1 MVRPRDWKRFFLL
14 PTLAVA
20 ASGISASGASAGDY
34 PTEARVEYAVAC
46 MATNGET
53 ADALQRCSC
62 AIDAIAAVLP
72 YEEYVSAETVLRMRQ
87 TTGDRSG
94 MFRGG
99 GTMEG
104 LVAELRRAEAEAEIL
119 CF

>member
-1 MVRPRDWKRFFLL
+1 MRALSGLALLL
-14 PTLAVA
+14 PVA
-20 ASGISASGASAGDY
+20 ALAQTVNDY
-34 PTEARVEYAVAC
+34 PTTARVEYVMAC

-62 AIDAIAAVLP
+62 AIDQIAEVLP
-72 YEEYVSAETVLRMRQ
+72 FDEYVQAETVLRMRQ

-99 GTMEG
+99 GMMEAM
-104 LVAELRRAEAEAEIL
+104 VADLRRAEAEAEIL

>member
-1 MVRPRDWKRFFLL
+1 MRALAGLALLL
-14 PTLAVA
+14 PAVA
-20 ASGISASGASAGDY
+20 MAQTVNDY
-34 PTEARVEYAVAC
+34 PTTARVEYVMAC

-53 ADALQRCSC
+53 PTALQRCSC
-62 AIDAIAAVLP
+62 AIDAIAGVLP
-72 YEEYVSAETVLRMRQ
+72 YQDYVEAETVLRMRQ

-99 GTMEG
+99 GMMEAM
-104 LVAELRRAEAEAEIL
+104 VADLRRAEAEAEIL

>member
-1 MVRPRDWKRFFLL
+1 MKAALV
-14 PTLAVA
+14 LAGILA
-20 ASGISASGASAGDY
+20 AGTATAQQVNDY

-46 MATNGET
+46 MATNAGLP
-53 ADALQRCSC
+53 DALQRCSC
-62 AIDAIAAVLP
+62 AIDAIADVLP
-72 YEEYVSAETVLRMRQ
+72 YEDYVSAETVLRMRQ

-99 GTMEG
+99 GTMEAM
-104 LVAELRRAEAEAEIL
+104 VADLRRAEAEAEIL

>member
-1 MVRPRDWKRFFLL
+1 MKAM
-14 PTLAVA
+14 LALVA
-20 ASGISASGASAGDY
+20 LGAAGTAAAQGTSDY

-53 ADALQRCSC
+53 PDALRRCSC
-62 AIDAIAAVLP
+62 AIDAIADVLP
-72 YEEYVSAETVLRMRQ
+72 YADYVAAETVLRMRQ
-87 TTGDRSG
+87 TTGERSG

-99 GTMEG
+99 GMMEG
-104 LVAELRRAEAEAEIL
+104 IVAVLRRAEAEAEIL

>member
-1 MVRPRDWKRFFLL
+1 MEVGIDSF
-14 PTLAVA
+14 
-20 ASGISASGASAGDY
+20 ASVGTS
-34 PTEARVEYAVAC
+34 E
-46 MATNGET
+46 NGET

-62 AIDAIAAVLP
+62 AIDAIADVLP
-72 YEEYVSAETVLRMRQ
+72 YEDYVSAETVLRMRQ

-99 GTMEG
+99 GMMEG

>member
-1 MVRPRDWKRFFLL
+1 MKRALVLL
-14 PTLAVA
+14 GLLAAPA
-20 ASGISASGASAGDY
+20 AAPAAAQQVNDY

-46 MATNGET
+46 MATNGES

-62 AIDAIAAVLP
+62 AIDAIAGVLP
-72 YEEYVSAETVLRMRQ
+72 YQDYVEAETVLRMRQ

-99 GTMEG
+99 GMMEAM
-104 LVAELRRAEAEAEIL
+104 VADLRRAEAEAEIL

>member
-1 MVRPRDWKRFFLL
+1 MKRALVLL
-14 PTLAVA
+14 GLLAAPA
-20 ASGISASGASAGDY
+20 AAQQVNDY

-46 MATNGET
+46 MATNGES

-62 AIDAIAAVLP
+62 AIDAIAGVLP
-72 YEEYVSAETVLRMRQ
+72 YQDYVEAETVLRMRQ

-99 GTMEG
+99 GMMEAM
-104 LVAELRRAEAEAEIL
+104 VADLRRAEAEAEML